1 MKNIIKDN
9 TIILSETPKKD
20 IKNGIQIKLLD
31 MWTDIKKGERE
42 YDLPV
47 KEESIKKVIIK

>member
-1 MKNIIKDN
+1 MKYIIKDD